1 MVKPFLKWA
10 GGKQRLL
17 NELNSRIPLDLS
29 SDNGEGWTYIEPFLG
44 GGAML
49 LSMLSRNEKLHRV
62 IAMDVNQNLI
72 NAWKIIQEKPR
83 FVCDVLFEWKLSY
96 SNAKEED
103 KNIFYLKA
111 RDIVNNQYYPASMR
125 AIAFIFCNKTCF
137 NGLYRENKKGQF
149 NVPHGSYKNPEI
161 FDIDNIHNISRLIQ
175 NVEFVV
181 ADFKS
186 CVEYIE
192 NHNKTFIYFDPPY
205 RPVNQNSFTSYASS
219 GFGEKEHDK
228 LVDICN
234 DLSSDGVKVMLSN
247 SLTNDGYI
255 EKFDGF
261 KAEEVVSKRSISS
274 KKESRGEVKEL
285 LITNY

>member
-1 MVKPFLKWA
+1 MIKPFLKWA

-29 SDNGEGWTYIEPFLG
+29 SDNGDGWTYIEPFLG

-49 LSMLSRNEKLHRV
+49 LSMLSRNEKLDRV

-72 NAWKIIQEKPR
+72 NAWKVIQEKPR
-83 FVCDVLFEWKLSY
+83 FVCDVLLEWKLLY

-175 NVEFVV
+175 NVEFLV

-186 CVEYIE
+186 CVEYIG

-205 RPVNQNSFTSYASS
+205 RPATKNSFTSYASS

-228 LVDICN
+228 LVGICN
-234 DLSSDGVKVMLSN
+234 DLSNDGVKVMLSN
-247 SLTNDGYI
+247 SLANDGYI
-255 EKFDGF
+255 YKFDGF

>member
-29 SDNGEGWTYIEPFLG
+29 SDNGDGWTYIEPFLG

-49 LSMLSRNEKLHRV
+49 ISMLSRNEKLHRV

-72 NAWKIIQEKPR
+72 NAWKVIQEKPR
-83 FVCDVLFEWKLSY
+83 FVCDVLLEWKLSY

-192 NHNKTFIYFDPPY
+192 NPSKTFIYFDPPY
-205 RPVNQNSFTSYASS
+205 RPATKSSFTSYASS
-219 GFGEKEHDK
+219 GFGENEHDK

-285 LITNY
+285 LIKNY

>member
-49 LSMLSRNEKLHRV
+49 LSMLNRNEKLHRV

-72 NAWKIIQEKPR
+72 NSWKVIQEKPR
-83 FVCDVLFEWKLSY
+83 FVCDVLLEWKLSY

-111 RDIVNNQYYPASMR
+111 RDIVSNQYYPASMR

-137 NGLYRENKKGQF
+137 NGLYRENRKGQF
-149 NVPHGSYKNPEI
+149 NVPHGSYKNPGI
-161 FDIDNIHNISRLIQ
+161 FDIDNIHNISKLIQ

-186 CVEYIE
+186 CMEYIE
-192 NHNKTFIYFDPPY
+192 NPSKTFIYFDPPY
-205 RPVNQNSFTSYASS
+205 RPATKSSFTSYASS
-219 GFGEKEHDK
+219 GFEEKEHDK
-228 LVDICN
+228 LVSICN

-261 KAEEVVSKRSISS
+261 KAEEVISKRSISS